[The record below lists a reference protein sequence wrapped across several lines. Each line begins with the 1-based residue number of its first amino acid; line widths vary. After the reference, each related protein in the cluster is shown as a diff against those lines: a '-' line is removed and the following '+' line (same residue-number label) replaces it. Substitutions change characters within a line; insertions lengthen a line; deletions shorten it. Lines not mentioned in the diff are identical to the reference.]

1 MAPERL
7 LIIGGVAAGMSA
19 ASRARRQNPQ
29 LEILV
34 LEKGDY
40 VSYGTCGLPY
50 YLSGKVKDWKELLVY
65 SPEFFRDKRG
75 IDIRFRH
82 EAVEIEP
89 GRKTVHA
96 LRSGSDPI
104 AFSYDKLVI
113 TTGGAPALSIPGSD
127 LSGVFTCNDLA
138 GTIRLH
144 EFIEAQHPKTAAIV
158 GSGYIGLEVADAFV
172 TRGMRTVIFERSE
185 EVLDGIEW
193 DIGKLVEET
202 LARHGVELRKMSAVT
217 SISSGSGAGSLHV
230 HSKSGSAPAD
240 VVLLST
246 GIKPRSKLAE
256 AAGIS
261 LGPTGAIAVEER
273 MQTSTNS
280 IYAAGDCAE
289 TRHLVTG
296 KPVYFPLGTT
306 ANKQGRVAGENA
318 AGGNARFE
326 GIVGTMATKVFE
338 LEVAKTGLSV
348 AAARAG
354 RFDADS
360 VTITS
365 LSRAKYCQGKP
376 ITVTLIWNRSDGR
389 LLGCQM
395 AGEEGVA
402 KRIDVAAMALH
413 ARMRV
418 QNMLHLDLSYA
429 PPFANVWDT
438 ILIAANEAVKKLRR

>member
-1 MAPERL
+1 MSPERL

-29 LEILV
+29 LEIIV
-34 LEKGDY
+34 LEKGDF

-50 YLSGKVKDWKELLVY
+50 YLSGQVKDWKELLVY

-82 EAVEIEP
+82 EAIEIEP

-96 LRSGSDPI
+96 LRSGSEPI
-104 AFSYDKLVI
+104 AFPYDKLVI

-127 LSGVFTCNDLA
+127 LPGVFTCNDLA
-138 GTIRLH
+138 GTILLR
-144 EFIEAQHPKTAAIV
+144 EFIEKQQPKSAAII
-158 GSGYIGLEVADAFV
+158 GSGYIGLEVAEAF
-172 TRGMRTVIFERSE
+172 TSRGMRVVIFERSE

-193 DIGKLVEET
+193 DIGKRVEET
-202 LARHGVELRKMSAVT
+202 LAKHGVELRKMSAVT
-217 SISSGSGAGSLHV
+217 SISGGSGGGSLHV

-246 GIKPRSKLAE
+246 GIVPRSKLAE

-261 LGPTGAIAVEER
+261 LGPTGAIAVDER
-273 MQTSTNS
+273 MQTASNS

-318 AGGNARFE
+318 GGGNARFE
-326 GIVGTMATKVFE
+326 GIVGTLATKVFE

-348 AAARAG
+348 AAARANA
-354 RFDADS
+354 FDADS

-365 LSRAKYCQGKP
+365 LSRAKYFQGKP
-376 ITVTLIWNRSDGR
+376 LTVTLIWDRADGR

-429 PPFANVWDT
+429 PPFATVWEA
-438 ILIAANEAVKKLRR
+438 ILIAANEAVKKLGH